1 MTDKNQIK
9 GNDKAQIEGSYC
21 FEITRQYDPDRF
33 LTSLFASDFLKEGL
47 YALYAFNYE
56 IAKISETVSEAMLG
70 EIRLQ
75 WWRESLD
82 LIYKHIKDGGKTILR
97 KHDVIVPLMLSIKKH
112 NLPKELFDEIIEGR
126 TDDLYPKNPETIEV
140 LESYIKKTSSSL
152 TKLTGLV
159 LGCGEEKAL
168 EELGIA
174 WGMLGVIRAVPY
186 QASLNKI
193 FLPDDVMTLYG
204 LSNNDVHSIKDC
216 DELKNTIRAIDQK
229 LEDSLKNLK
238 KLTRNI
244 KRSEKSIFLLTS
256 LIKSYR
262 KELKKSDYNPFK
274 LHEKSNSFPRNLR
287 LLYSAIFGII

>member
-9 GNDKAQIEGSYC
+9 GNNKAQIEDSYC

-33 LTSLFASDFLKEGL
+33 LTSLFAPDFLKEDL

-75 WWRESLD
+75 WWRESID
-82 LIYKHIKDGGKTILR
+82 AIYNHIKDGGKTILR
-97 KHDVIVPLMLSIKKH
+97 KHDVMLPLTLAIEKY
-112 NLPKELFDEIIEGR
+112 NLPKNLFDDIIEGR
-126 TDDLYPKNPETIEV
+126 TDDLYPKNPETIDA

-152 TKLTGLV
+152 TKLTGLI

-168 EELGIA
+168 EELGTA

-204 LSNNDVHSIKDC
+204 LSNDDIHGIKDC

-229 LEDSLKNLK
+229 VEDSLKKIK
-238 KLTRNI
+238 KLTKNI
-244 KRSEKSIFLLTS
+244 KRSGKSIFLLTS

-274 LHEKSNSFPRNLR
+274 LDKKPNSFPRNLR